1 MNIINYIAQ
10 NDNHTYG
17 IFFHFVE
24 MCCIMGYNYYFIH
37 TKESI
42 NMSKKVTQPKNISE
56 TTRKLENSK
65 ETNAGTSQHPNLA
78 QIATPK
84 PSKK

>member
-1 MNIINYIAQ
+1 
-10 NDNHTYG
+10 
-17 IFFHFVE
+17 
-24 MCCIMGYNYYFIH
+24 
-37 TKESI
+37 
-42 NMSKKVTQPKNISE
+42 MSKKVTQPKNISE